1 MTAGLS
7 LMKRVLTPLVKNVLL
22 PLGLTAAPSATD
34 AAIQKKILGSSV
46 TTLIFSNGDLEGI
59 MKIAKSLKKDGLLI
73 KVVSETIENEVKEQK
88 GGFMLEATLGAS
100 LLRNILPGRGM
111 KSKMPEYESTI
122 SGLGVIREGEG
133 TIRTGEETTT
143 ASQSFYCHI
152 ILELVLK
159 YKNIIKMNLN
169 IMMSRDNL
177 HKIKDG
183 AYIVNLDE
191 YESVRTHWIALYI
204 DGDKVT
210 YANSFRGEYFP
221 KETEKFID
229 HKNIITNIYK
239 TQAYDSIIW
248 RYIFIGLIDFIL
260 KGKSLLEYANLFSPN
275 KYERNCKIILKYFQ

>member
-1 MTAGLS
+1 
-7 LMKRVLTPLVKNVLL
+7 
-22 PLGLTAAPSATD
+22 
-34 AAIQKKILGSSV
+34 
-46 TTLIFSNGDLEGI
+46 

-88 GGFMLEATLGAS
+88 GEFMLEATLGAS

-111 KSKMPEYESTI
+111 KSKMPEHESAI

-239 TQAYDSIIW
+239 TQAYDSIIC